1 MNYNDKRQL
10 MPNEPGAAGY
20 DWTSAGVGVGMGL
33 INNVSNLVFG
43 KAAQK
48 QQLEGQKKA
57 LEQQNAANYD
67 YWLKTNYSSQVEQLK
82 QAGLNPGLLYGMGGG
97 GGTTTGQ
104 ANGNVQGANAPQGGM
119 EIQKAMELSLI
130 DAQRRNIEADTKD
143 KLANLPN
150 KEQDVITKDLANKW
164 ETWKQSHN
172 PEGYKIIDGKT
183 YDKDGN
189 EISGQMAKTWKEA
202 ENKMSY
208 DKTFNEI
215 EGILKDNAIKDEN
228 LDLIKNKISEI
239 GQNIELMKKQGLNV
253 DEATKNLEKE
263 GKIKDFEIEM
273 NKFGLNRFSIN
284 DLLKV
289 LLYKL

>member
-1 MNYNDKRQL
+1 MPLLDAAIGTAINTGLGLMLEKHNDKRQIRQQ
-10 MPNEPGAAGY
+10 GA
-20 DWTSAGVGVGMGL
+20 L
-33 INNVSNLVFG
+33 QNLQI
-43 KAAQK
+43 A
-48 QQLEGQKKA
+48 GQK
-57 LEQQNAANYD
+57 EMTD
-67 YWLKTNYSSQVEQLK
+67 YNMSKQLQMWKDTNYKAQVEELEK
-82 QAGLNPGLLYGMGGG
+82 AGLNPGLLYGMGGG